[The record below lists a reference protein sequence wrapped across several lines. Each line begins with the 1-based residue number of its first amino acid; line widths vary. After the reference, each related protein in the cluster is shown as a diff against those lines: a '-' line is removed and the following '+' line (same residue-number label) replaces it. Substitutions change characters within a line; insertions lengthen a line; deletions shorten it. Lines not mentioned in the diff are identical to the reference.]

1 MSVFTPPA
9 TARRV
14 ARRRLYR
21 PVAFWTAASTVAVLL
36 AASSAASPLYA
47 VYQQAFGFSTTTLTV
62 IFAAY
67 VLALLVS
74 LLTVGRLSDHVGR
87 RPVLAAALLVEAVA
101 MIAFLAADGV
111 GWLFLAR
118 SVQGLATGAAAG
130 VLAAYLLDLQPAN
143 RSRLGSLANSVA
155 PMVGLAAGAVGSG
168 LLVQYGPAPTKLVFV
183 VLLVLSVV
191 LAALVWFAPET
202 VRRSPGTAASLLPR
216 VAVPRAA
223 RAAFLGASPAFVATW
238 ALGGLFLSVGASVLH
253 AVFGVSNIALAGL
266 ILGVFAASGALASLA
281 ARNAQPA
288 GVVRIGTGV
297 LVIGALAEVAAL
309 ATSSLALFVAGA
321 VVSGAGFGSTFLG
334 AFRAVSQLAEPHER
348 AGLVSAVYVV
358 CYLGFS
364 LPAIVAGELA
374 VHVGLRPTAIGYGLV
389 VAALALATLL
399 RESAVAARR
408 ASARRPC
415 ETLAA

>member
-1 MSVFTPPA
+1 MTVISPP
-9 TARRV
+9 TAAHR
-14 ARRRLYR
+14 AAPRRLSR
-21 PVAFWTAASTVAVLL
+21 PVAFWTAAATVAVLL

-87 RPVLAAALLVEAVA
+87 RPVLAVALLVEALA

-118 SVQGLATGAAAG
+118 AVQGLATGAAAG

-143 RSRLGSLANSVA
+143 GSRLGSLVNSVA
-155 PMVGLAAGAVGSG
+155 PMAGLAVGAVGSG
-168 LLVQYGPAPTKLVFV
+168 VLVQYGPAPTKLVFV
-183 VLLVLSVV
+183 VLLVLSLV
-191 LAALVWFAPET
+191 LAVVVWFAPET
-202 VRRSPGTAASLLPR
+202 VRRSRGAAASLAPR
-216 VAVPRAA
+216 IAVPRAA
-223 RAAFLGASPAFVATW
+223 RSAFFGATPAFVATW
-238 ALGGLFLSVGASVLH
+238 SLGGLFLSVGASVLH

-266 ILGVFAASGALASLA
+266 ILGVFAASGAVGALA
-281 ARNAQPA
+281 ARDGRPA
-288 GVVRIGTGV
+288 SVVRVGTAM
-297 LVIGALAEVAAL
+297 LVVGALAEVWAL

-321 VVSGAGFGSTFLG
+321 VVSGAGFGVTFLG
-334 AFRAVSQLAEPHER
+334 AFRAVSQLAEPHQR

-358 CYLGFS
+358 CYFGFS

-374 VHVGLRPTAIGYGLV
+374 AHVGLRPTAIGYGLV
-389 VAALALATLL
+389 VAALALATLAH
-399 RESAVAARR
+399 ETAVAARR
-408 ASARRPC
+408 PSALRAGA
-415 ETLAA
+415 T